1 MRRIENKAFTGEN
14 ALVMHTGGQLF
25 PAGTYWEASDSEEGI
40 LLGADGRIQAAM
52 PGMKLKSGGVQGDL
66 FVFRRDGV
74 LEGVV
79 GAGEIFDAQ
88 GRSWGGFGRFRVS
101 VLMPRRLLK
110 DAQSAFEQEAP
121 LKTVVSVHLRPILR
135 SIMEDIL
142 SSPIENPA
150 ALRGLLSRRA
160 AEAMEKPLL
169 LRGLKLDH
177 FEIVRFER
185 TEV

>member
-1 MRRIENKAFTGEN
+1 MGRPLDALPVLERI
-14 ALVMHTGGQLF
+14 
-25 PAGTYWEASDSEEGI
+25 PDSKTAQKRLDAYVYRLI
-40 LLGADGRIQAAM
+40 GRWKDTK
-52 PGMKLKSGGVQGDL
+52 GRE

-110 DAQSAFEQEAP
+110 DAQAAFEQEAP

-169 LRGLKLDH
+169 LRGLKLEH
-177 FEIVRFER
+177 FEIARFER